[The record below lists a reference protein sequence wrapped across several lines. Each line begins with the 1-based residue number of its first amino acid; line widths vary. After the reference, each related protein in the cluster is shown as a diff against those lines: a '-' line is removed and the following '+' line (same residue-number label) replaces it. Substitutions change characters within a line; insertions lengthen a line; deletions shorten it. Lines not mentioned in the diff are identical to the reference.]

1 MKIAEIQASLLE
13 VTKDEKGNAAHSKHV
28 QVIITDPKICGLFQ
42 AAVEDALAKEQKAL
56 GIADADAL
64 TLETCDDASS
74 FTLTA
79 KTSFSEAEKKHTLAH
94 QMGTKKK
101 KAADK
106 PAA

>member
-1 MKIAEIQASLLE
+1 MTIAEIQASLLE
-13 VTKDEKGNAAHSKHV
+13 VTADKEGKQKHSKHV
-28 QVIITDPKICGLFQ
+28 QVIITDPKICALFQ
-42 AAVEDALAKEQKAL
+42 SAVEDALAKEQKAL

-64 TLETCDDASS
+64 TLETCEDASS
-74 FTLTA
+74 FTLTG

-94 QMGTKKK
+94 QVGTKKK